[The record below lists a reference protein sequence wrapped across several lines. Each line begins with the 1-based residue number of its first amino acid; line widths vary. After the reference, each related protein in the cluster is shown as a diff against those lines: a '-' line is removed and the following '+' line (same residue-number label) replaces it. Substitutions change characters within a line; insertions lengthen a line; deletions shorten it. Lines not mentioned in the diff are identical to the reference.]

1 MDWDLVFAVALIG
14 FAGAVSAVALCA
26 AQRAVL
32 RRRRR
37 ERPGLPPPDRAA
49 MAGDPLAGRF
59 IPMPDRLS
67 TRDEMVAWMTRDL
80 PRLTAEQPDPRTD
93 GARPGVQRRR
103 SGTRRV

>member
-1 MDWDLVFAVALIG
+1 VDWDLAFAVTLIG

-26 AQRAVL
+26 ARRAM
-32 RRRRR
+32 RSRG
-37 ERPGLPPPDRAA
+37 RPGLAPPDRAA

-59 IPMPDRLS
+59 IPMPSRLS

>member
-1 MDWDLVFAVALIG
+1 VDWDLAFAVTLIG
-14 FAGAVSAVALCA
+14 FAGAVAAVALCA
-26 AQRAVL
+26 ARRAM
-32 RRRRR
+32 RRRGGG
-37 ERPGLPPPDRAA
+37 RPGLPPPDRAT

-59 IPMPDRLS
+59 IPMPSRLS